1 MDNTPFFACIAS
13 GIVYNKDINE
23 EKQGLKWLYY
33 YTQHYHLL
41 PFSHIAQQL
50 LIIKCSKRNLV
61 NSKKMINTKVHI
73 DMDGVIADFFSALAE
88 FRKVNHWKDQGEIT
102 LDTSIKEL
110 RGTNFFETLPVFP
123 FAKKLVDLVKSY
135 TGGEYYI
142 NTSPL
147 RDDMENSRK
156 YKTKWLQK
164 HNFVPNDIIVT
175 KRKESY
181 AVDKQTGLPNILI
194 DDRPKNLEKWIA
206 KGGFGIRY
214 QANEDSIKIVE
225 KGLKLYA
232 RTVAE
237 LKGKNTESKV
247 TQVDKKSMPKEN
259 ELG

>member
-1 MDNTPFFACIAS
+1 MNSNVDKFYNYDSSLYYGDNTNWESCNMTS
-13 GIVYNKDINE
+13 KVY
-23 EKQGLKWLYY
+23 
-33 YTQHYHLL
+33 
-41 PFSHIAQQL
+41 
-50 LIIKCSKRNLV
+50 V
-61 NSKKMINTKVHI
+61 

-110 RGTNFFETLPVFP
+110 QGTNFFETLPVFP

-135 TGGEYYI
+135 TGGDWYI

-147 RDDMENSRK
+147 RDDLENSRK

-181 AVDKQTGLPNILI
+181 AVDKKTGIPNILI
-194 DDRPKNLEKWIA
+194 DDRPKNLEKWVA

-214 QANEDSIKIVE
+214 QANEDSINGVKKGVE
-225 KGLKLYA
+225 LYA
-232 RTVAE
+232 RTITNANGV
-237 LKGKNTESKV
+237 NTESKV
-247 TQVDKKSMPKEN
+247 THGDKKSMPSETDR
-259 ELG
+259 G

>member
-1 MDNTPFFACIAS
+1 
-13 GIVYNKDINE
+13 
-23 EKQGLKWLYY
+23 
-33 YTQHYHLL
+33 
-41 PFSHIAQQL
+41 
-50 LIIKCSKRNLV
+50 
-61 NSKKMINTKVHI
+61 MINTKVHI

>member
-1 MDNTPFFACIAS
+1 VF
-13 GIVYNKDINE
+13 
-23 EKQGLKWLYY
+23 
-33 YTQHYHLL
+33 L
-41 PFSHIAQQL
+41 PF
-50 LIIKCSKRNLV
+50 
-61 NSKKMINTKVHI
+61 NSATVLAYSFNP
-73 DMDGVIADFFSALAE
+73 FSTIFIL
-88 FRKVNHWKDQGEIT
+88 
-102 LDTSIKEL
+102 
-110 RGTNFFETLPVFP
+110 
-123 FAKKLVDLVKSY
+123 
-135 TGGEYYI
+135 
-142 NTSPL
+142 
-147 RDDMENSRK
+147 
-156 YKTKWLQK
+156 
-164 HNFVPNDIIVT
+164 
-175 KRKESY
+175 SY